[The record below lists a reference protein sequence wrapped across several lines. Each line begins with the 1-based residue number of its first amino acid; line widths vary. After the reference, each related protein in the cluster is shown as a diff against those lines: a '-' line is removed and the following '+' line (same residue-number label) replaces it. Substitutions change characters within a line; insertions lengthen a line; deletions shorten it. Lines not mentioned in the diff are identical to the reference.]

1 MTDENEMQFSFT
13 KESFRDWLCNTLGSW
28 VTKKKMCREEWIE
41 KIWNELIEDEKD
53 D

>member
-1 MTDENEMQFSFT
+1 MTDEMRFSFT
-13 KESFRDWLCNTLGSW
+13 KESFRDWMCNTLGEW
-28 VTKKKMCREEWIE
+28 IIKEKKICREEWIE